1 MTGALIS
8 LAVRFSLQGR
18 DALVRTGL
26 IALATGLAVALLM
39 LAVSVPGALAA
50 RDARSNAWRLV
61 SGAAAP
67 SERSLV
73 AGTTSYS
80 VGDVSVTGLVVHPD
94 GQHPSLPA
102 GVTALPGDRQML
114 VSPALRDALAS
125 SDGAPLRAALPYK
138 VVGVVGPAA
147 LLGPTDLKYLA
158 VDDRLVVGSGTTDRV
173 VGFGDRPDVPQPLD
187 AVLALLLVVGVLIVL
202 LPVGVVVTIA
212 GRFGAERRDL
222 RLASVRLLGLSR
234 SATTRLALTEALVAA
249 VIGDVVGIAVF
260 AVARQGLGAFSVAS
274 LSVFPSDAVPPAPAV
289 ALIMV
294 IVPLLAVGSALVSLR
309 ATVIEPLGVARRARQ
324 RRRRL
329 WWRLVP
335 LVAAG
340 GLLGLSVGRF
350 SADRSGSV
358 PAVAAGVTLLL
369 IGALLLLPWLS
380 ERLAGATH
388 GGAVSWQFATG
399 RIRHG
404 GSTTARVVGAV
415 TIVLAGAIALQ
426 MLFAGLSGAY
436 TRDAALPQQQG
447 GLVVAA
453 LRLSAPTAQELSDR
467 LGRAGAGSRTGAG
480 TGTGTE
486 PAAVITSVTTR
497 TAVDGVGIGL
507 RVGTCADLARLAHLG
522 SCADGDVFTGSAATA
537 RVVAGRIVRSIEGH
551 LKWAAPA
558 RIRHLQLTSAAKSLG
573 FGTTDLFA
581 TPAAVRLA
589 SAGPVDV
596 QALVPPDAASQTR
609 DRVIAAAAATVPL
622 ISVSPT
628 GYATTTRPYAAI
640 QRGLTVG
647 LVLVLLL
654 IGGVM
659 LVSIGDQLRERRQM
673 LATLSAVGMPRAVMV
688 RSILWESALP
698 VVIGVG
704 LAVVTG
710 VALGGVLLAIV
721 SRDFTVDP
729 SMLAAS
735 AAAALAVPLLVTALS
750 LPAAT
755 RRMRPD
761 GLRAE

>member
-1 MTGALIS
+1 MTGALLS

-26 IALATGLAVALLM
+26 IAAATGLAVALLL

-50 RDARSNAWRLV
+50 RDARSDAWRFR

-73 AGTTSYS
+73 AGTTSYPF
-80 VGDVSVTGLVVHPD
+80 GDVSVTGLVVHPD

-114 VSPALRDALAS
+114 VSPALRDALAAQGG
-125 SDGAPLRAALPYK
+125 GAVRAALPYE
-138 VVGVVGPAA
+138 VVGVVGSAA

-158 VDDRLVVGSGTTDRV
+158 VDDRLIVGSGTAERI
-173 VGFGDRPDVPQPLD
+173 VGFGDGPDVPQPLD
-187 AVLALLLVVGVLIVL
+187 SVLALLLVVGVLIVL
-202 LPVGVVVTIA
+202 LPIGVVVTIA

-234 SATTRLALTEALVAA
+234 SATTRLALTEALIAA

-260 AVARQGLGAFSVAS
+260 AVARQGLGAFSIAS
-274 LSVFPSDAVPPAPAV
+274 LSVFPSDAVPPVPAV

-294 IVPLLAVGSALVSLR
+294 VVPLLAVGSALLSLR
-309 ATVIEPLGVARRARQ
+309 ATVIEPLGVARRARS
-324 RRRRL
+324 RRRML

-350 SADRSGSV
+350 SAGRSGSV
-358 PAVAAGVTLLL
+358 PAVAGGVTLLL

-415 TIVLAGAIALQ
+415 TIVLAGSIALQ
-426 MLFAGLSGAY
+426 MLFAGLSGVY

-447 GLVVAA
+447 GLVVDA

-467 LGRAGAGSRTGAG
+467 LRRAAVGSG
-480 TGTGTE
+480 TGTGT
-486 PAAVITSVTTR
+486 AAVLTSVTTR
-497 TAVDGVGIGL
+497 TAVDGVGVSL
-507 RVGTCADLARLAHLG
+507 RVGTCADLARIARVG
-522 SCADGDVFTGSAATA
+522 SCTDGDAFTGSAATA
-537 RVVAGRIVRSIEGH
+537 RVVAGRTVRSTEGH

-558 RIRHLQLTSAAKSLG
+558 ELHRLQLTSA
-573 FGTTDLFA
+573 
-581 TPAAVRLA
+581 P
-589 SAGPVDV
+589 
-596 QALVPPDAASQTR
+596 
-609 DRVIAAAAATVPL
+609 
-622 ISVSPT
+622 
-628 GYATTTRPYAAI
+628 
-640 QRGLTVG
+640 
-647 LVLVLLL
+647 
-654 IGGVM
+654 
-659 LVSIGDQLRERRQM
+659 
-673 LATLSAVGMPRAVMV
+673 
-688 RSILWESALP
+688 
-698 VVIGVG
+698 
-704 LAVVTG
+704 
-710 VALGGVLLAIV
+710 
-721 SRDFTVDP
+721 SR
-729 SMLAAS
+729 
-735 AAAALAVPLLVTALS
+735 
-750 LPAAT
+750 
-755 RRMRPD
+755 
-761 GLRAE
+761 